1 MVVDVSR
8 LRKPQRHDRRSWH
21 GMAFIVEAL
30 VLLAF
35 LVASLAV
42 LIQLM
47 GAAQERGMIADELS
61 NAIVL
66 ASNDAEAFAACPTDD
81 DAISLFALSNG
92 ALVEIA
98 DTSDRAE
105 EEAYGG
111 DSDTVYEV
119 VRTVE
124 RRAEAAG
131 MLYEAHIEVACDERT
146 IYELDTSR
154 YISNEG
160 VAR

>member
-47 GAAQERGMIADELS
+47 GAAQERGMVADELS

-66 ASNDAEAFAACPTDD
+66 ASNDAEAFAARPTDD
-81 DAISLFALSNG
+81 DATSLFALSDG
-92 ALVEIA
+92 ALVEIVGA
-98 DTSDRAE
+98 PDRAE
-105 EEAYGG
+105 EANVG
-111 DSDTVYEV
+111 DSGAVYEV

-124 RRAEAAG
+124 RRVEAAG
-131 MLYEAHIEVACDERT
+131 TLYEAHIEVACDGRT
-146 IYELDTSR
+146 VYGLDTSR
-154 YISNEG
+154 YVSNEG
-160 VAR
+160 VAQ